1 MKKTKFAMLLVMVL
15 VFALQSVG
23 MMPAGAEETHVPIT
37 SSKWHAKDVS
47 LTNLVGYMGPVSQYG
62 VITEHYIQG
71 GHSEANVFADK
82 ITREPGRTDPFLAS
96 GDTVN
101 ATKDSH
107 VQATLTLPEVHVA
120 DEMTFGL
127 FYKDDNG
134 NLVEVAH
141 EDNDHRITVKVA
153 GQTSVQLVFPAV
165 TCHDHMME
173 NLYIRQIENGLPVD
187 PQNTDGMKITYGP
200 PVISERRNAL
210 YLGDIT
216 YTGDDVFNLFQN
228 ADDVGVCDV
237 MELGAGIKLYRKTGD
252 NTFEPITPGT
262 SVGGV
267 VDSIYIHD
275 DSWPADSKYPIIN
288 NLIFDEDGKF

>member
-1 MKKTKFAMLLVMVL
+1 MHMKKTKFAMLLVMVL

-23 MMPAGAEETHVPIT
+23 MMPAGAEEPHAPIT

-134 NLVEVAH
+134 NLLCYEFAFQNKT
-141 EDNDHRITVKVA
+141 ETVKVYA
-153 GQTSVQLVFPAV
+153 DT
-165 TCHDHMME
+165 
-173 NLYIRQIENGLPVD
+173 IRCL
-187 PQNTDGMKITYGP
+187 
-200 PVISERRNAL
+200 
-210 YLGDIT
+210 
-216 YTGDDVFNLFQN
+216 
-228 ADDVGVCDV
+228 
-237 MELGAGIKLYRKTGD
+237 
-252 NTFEPITPGT
+252 
-262 SVGGV
+262 
-267 VDSIYIHD
+267 H
-275 DSWPADSKYPIIN
+275 
-288 NLIFDEDGKF
+288 